1 MRAAAGDEMTAAFTS
16 PACFSRREVRGWRYW
31 YNIAQ
36 RPRDERSLNHHPLKK
51 RTGKVGQQ
59 IKWFAREFS
68 FGLSA
73 GMFPLIVERVRGT
86 PARIEDRVGSLSR
99 EVLTR
104 RDGDAWSIQEHVGHL
119 LDLEPLG
126 IGRLEDYAAGLEV
139 LRGADPDNR
148 KTHGAGHNSRP
159 ITELLKSFRA
169 ERMEFVRRL
178 ESFDE
183 EFILRTALQPRLNQQ
198 MSVTDLTFFIA
209 EHDDH
214 HLAKMTE
221 LLRVSG

>member
-1 MRAAAGDEMTAAFTS
+1 MR
-16 PACFSRREVRGWRYW
+16 
-31 YNIAQ
+31 Q
-36 RPRDERSLNHHPLKK
+36 H
-51 RTGKVGQQ
+51 
-59 IKWFAREFS
+59 IKWFSREFS
-68 FGLSA
+68 FGLPA

-99 EVLTR
+99 EILTR
-104 RDGDAWSIQEHVGHL
+104 HNGDAWSIQEHVGHL

-126 IGRLEDYAAGLEV
+126 IGRLDDYVAGLEV
-139 LRGADPDNR
+139 LRAADPDNK
-148 KTHGAGHNSRP
+148 KTHEAEHNSNS
-159 ITELLKSFRA
+159 IAELLKSFRA

-183 EFILRTALQPRLNQQ
+183 EFILRTALQPRLKKQ

-221 LLRVSG
+221 LLRVFG

>member
-1 MRAAAGDEMTAAFTS
+1 MRS
-16 PACFSRREVRGWRYW
+16 H
-31 YNIAQ
+31 
-36 RPRDERSLNHHPLKK
+36 L
-51 RTGKVGQQ
+51 
-59 IKWFAREFS
+59 KWFAREFS
-68 FGLSA
+68 FGLPA
-73 GMFPLIVERVRGT
+73 GMFPLVVERVRGT
-86 PARIEDRVGSLSR
+86 PARMEDRVGSLSR

-104 RDGDAWSIQEHVGHL
+104 QNGNAWSIQEHVGHL

-126 IGRLEDYAAGLEV
+126 MGRLDDYAAASEV

-148 KTHGAGHNSRP
+148 KTHEAGHNSKS

-183 EFILRTALQPRLNQQ
+183 EFILRTALQPRLKKQV
-198 MSVTDLTFFIA
+198 SVTDLTFFIA

-221 LLRVSG
+221 LLRVFG